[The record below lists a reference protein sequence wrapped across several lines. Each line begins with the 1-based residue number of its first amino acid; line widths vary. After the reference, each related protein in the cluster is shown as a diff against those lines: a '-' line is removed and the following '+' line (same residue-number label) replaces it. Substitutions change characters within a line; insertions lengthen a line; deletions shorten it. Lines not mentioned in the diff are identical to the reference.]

1 MFVNDKVGEPHHA
14 VQIREGESLRVACYV
29 NGNPDPNITL
39 SKEAADSIT
48 LQRNMSDWLNH
59 SIKSSQC
66 SDMGTY
72 KCTGTSKVFPKRE
85 KTFRINVTCKLY
97 IISVLMSFRYEMRL
111 DGIAKYLY

>member
-14 VQIREGESLRVACYV
+14 VQIREGENLRVACYV

-39 SKEAADSIT
+39 SKEAADSGT

-59 SIKSSQC
+59 TIQSSQC
-66 SDMGTY
+66 SDMGKY
-72 KCTGTSKVFPKRE
+72 KCTGTSTGFTERE
-85 KTFRINVTCKLY
+85 KIFRINVTCKLY
-97 IISVLMSFRYEMRL
+97 IISVLMSLRYEMRL